1 MAVTGLDIGVP
12 VHPVFNTMSCVNGG
26 ASAGVGSGFQVY
38 GRLIQF

>member
-1 MAVTGLDIGVP
+1 MVVTGRDIGVP
-12 VHPVFNTMSCVNGG
+12 IHPVFNTMLCVGGG